1 MTNKIENYTLSEM
14 LRKIEEVIN
23 ENPSP
28 IEGLNV
34 IYQFNITGD
43 EEEIFQLQLSNGQA
57 RVLKDTEEANCT
69 LNLSLRNFKQFLVGK
84 LGGTAAFMTG
94 KLKIKGD
101 ISKAIKLEGLLR
113 EYNLKEH
120 L

>member
-1 MTNKIENYTLSEM
+1 MENYTLSEM
-14 LRKIEEVIN
+14 MKKIEAVIN
-23 ENPSP
+23 QNPGP

-43 EEEIFQLQLSNGQA
+43 EEGSYQIQLAEGKAKISENMEG
-57 RVLKDTEEANCT
+57 ANCT
-69 LNLSLRNFKQFLVGK
+69 LVLTLENFRKFLIGK

-101 ISKAIKLEGLLR
+101 IGKAIKLEGLLQQ
-113 EYNLKEH
+113 YNLKDRF
-120 L
+120 